1 MHLTVHPINEW
12 ESKKGKKTKEVEMKE
27 LKTDS
32 NREEGR
38 EYWII
43 DYAGIQSFKINIS
56 YSLSLLNIVVKLEV
70 STTN

>member
-32 NREEGR
+32 NREKGR

-43 DYAGIQSFKINIS
+43 DYAGIQSF
-56 YSLSLLNIVVKLEV
+56 
-70 STTN
+70 

>member
-43 DYAGIQSFKINIS
+43 DYNKYVSF
-56 YSLSLLNIVVKLEV
+56 VVF
-70 STTN
+70 T